1 MYIYYMIFY
10 PLLEI
15 DVMAWLCLAFITG
28 ERPTPSREEM
38 LDTNNRELIESMPE
52 LSTPGYYV
60 DT

>member
-1 MYIYYMIFY
+1 MIFY

-15 DVMAWLCLAFITG
+15 DVMAWLCLTFITG

>member
-15 DVMAWLCLAFITG
+15 DVMAWLCLTFITG